1 MQKELSAVMGA
12 INSNVQNTT
21 SDRIEALAHGHG
33 MLNMAAFASANAMTK
48 EILNGRDIN
57 LKDAN
62 LSDLPVDYI
71 LEKGIKEAKRAGATP
86 ANAALISAVLL
97 NIVGTDARAGVPA
110 GNRKLGAMARMK
122 AGAQRTGVAAIP
134 TSKLT
139 NKVSGFAAV
148 QALYSAMQNGE
159 LCRVDGADVPAFV
172 SGGAIYG
179 HSVLGED
186 ITYEDITL
194 NGTKIAVE
202 AMQKTYRGA
211 GISPSPIM
219 CAMIAAAAVL
229 EIVNPDG
236 MINEKHADFFKKGT
250 GYLAGK
256 GAVKAAGLPE
266 TLHLRG
272 SRKEYDTATLIG
284 DLGMILKDIGAPTV
298 VGMMTLNEMLA
309 AFEEAPNIG
318 AGFGGGPVNPPLAH
332 LVSDCVVSMN
342 LLIDNDGDLDK
353 TTEIIKNIKSTQW
366 FDPEISSVSAN
377 TVAHKADHVY
387 PGLVSRAIINATE
400 GVKTNAIY
408 RRVVKTYNDLNDGK
422 ELDEICYELDQERLK
437 KVEANSAQVFSAM
450 FAKDIKVKFTK
461 LKGGA
466 HRDNPFAKKFWGFDA
481 DIDAVI
487 TIDGEEIKLE
497 GLSHKVVPDAVLNKK
512 EELSAPITIASAA
525 AQELMYIGCCTVNI
539 VVPAATAVAM
549 GKLGA
554 KEAAEK
560 AENGAEITTAI
571 PGAKNQAEKVAKTV
585 ERIIKDIK

>member
-1 MQKELSAVMGA
+1 MQKEIFAVMGA

-33 MLNMAAFASANAMTK
+33 MLNMAAFAAANAMTK
-48 EILNGRDIN
+48 EILAGRNID

-71 LEKGIKEAKRAGATP
+71 LEKGIKAAKGAGATP

-122 AGAQRTGVAAIP
+122 AGAQRTGVASIP

-148 QALYSAMQNGE
+148 QALYKAMQNGE

-172 SGGAIYG
+172 AGGAVYG

-202 AMQKTYRGA
+202 AMKKTYRGA

-219 CAMIAAAAVL
+219 CAMISAAAVL

-236 MINEKHADFFKKGT
+236 MISEEHAQFFKKGT

-266 TLHLRG
+266 KLHLRG

-298 VGMMTLNEMLA
+298 SYTHLTL
-309 AFEEAPNIG
+309 P
-318 AGFGGGPVNPPLAH
+318 
-332 LVSDCVVSMN
+332 
-342 LLIDNDGDLDK
+342 
-353 TTEIIKNIKSTQW
+353 
-366 FDPEISSVSAN
+366 
-377 TVAHKADHVY
+377 
-387 PGLVSRAIINATE
+387 
-400 GVKTNAIY
+400 TN
-408 RRVVKTYNDLNDGK
+408 REV
-422 ELDEICYELDQERLK
+422 
-437 KVEANSAQVFSAM
+437 
-450 FAKDIKVKFTK
+450 
-461 LKGGA
+461 
-466 HRDNPFAKKFWGFDA
+466 
-481 DIDAVI
+481 
-487 TIDGEEIKLE
+487 
-497 GLSHKVVPDAVLNKK
+497 
-512 EELSAPITIASAA
+512 
-525 AQELMYIGCCTVNI
+525 
-539 VVPAATAVAM
+539 
-549 GKLGA
+549 
-554 KEAAEK
+554 
-560 AENGAEITTAI
+560 
-571 PGAKNQAEKVAKTV
+571 
-585 ERIIKDIK
+585 

>member
-1 MQKELSAVMGA
+1 
-12 INSNVQNTT
+12 
-21 SDRIEALAHGHG
+21 